1 MFPVKIDMVK
11 IREMT
16 DMIVKG
22 EVIKDAIFS
31 LALISSSFELIT
43 KTI

>member
-22 EVIKDAIFS
+22 EVIQDAIFS
-31 LALISSSFELIT
+31 LVLISSSFELRT
-43 KTI
+43 KAI